1 METKN
6 KSQDVAQALSK
17 KVLEDIGRQ
26 FCRRNLERSVSRYIQ
41 RERCILRVLETV
53 KLGDLNHE
61 GRDNN

>member
-1 METKN
+1 METKE
-6 KSQDVAQALSK
+6 KSREIAEAMSR

-41 RERCILRVLETV
+41 RERCLARVLQTV

-61 GRDNN
+61 GRNNN